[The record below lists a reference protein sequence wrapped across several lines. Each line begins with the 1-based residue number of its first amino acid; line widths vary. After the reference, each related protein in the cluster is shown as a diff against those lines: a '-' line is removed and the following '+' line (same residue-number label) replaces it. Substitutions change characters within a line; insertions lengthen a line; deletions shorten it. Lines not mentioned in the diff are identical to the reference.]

1 MLFLRL
7 IELLRRLRIVEYGL
21 WRYIAVTDDRTCSA
35 CMMHHGKV
43 FVTQDEN
50 KPDELFNLFPYGQ
63 LVSPTLFK
71 PNVHPNCRC
80 VIVRQ
85 YAGEKDE

>member
-1 MLFLRL
+1 MRL
-7 IELLRRLRIVEYGL
+7 LNILELLRRLRIVEYGL

-43 FVTQDEN
+43 FITQDEN
-50 KPDELFNLFPYGQ
+50 KPDELFALFPYGE

-85 YAGEKDE
+85 YAGENV

>member
-50 KPDELFNLFPYGQ
+50 KPDELFNLFP
-63 LVSPTLFK
+63 
-71 PNVHPNCRC
+71 
-80 VIVRQ
+80 
-85 YAGEKDE
+85 